1 MVPPVSGPLRDRAQ
15 GRAQGSEDGTRN
27 QGGVYQKD
35 NGGVYHTPIHF
46 SAGFV
51 RVFRPRPDDPNRA
64 SGEGRD
70 GSDPPF
76 STAGAVR
83 RGGGVPPGVPPGV
96 PSPPP
101 SWGSLPSLCIPAG
114 RLPRPR
120 AGRTTNGDERRDD

>member
-27 QGGVYQKD
+27 QGGVYQKE

-51 RVFRPRPDDPNRA
+51 RVFRPGPDDPNRA

-83 RGGGVPPGVPPGV
+83 REGGCTTRCTTGCPIPPAFVGVAPVSMYPCWKA
-96 PSPPP
+96 PPP
-101 SWGSLPSLCIPAG
+101 ARGQDDETH
-114 RLPRPR
+114 R
-120 AGRTTNGDERRDD
+120 AKR